1 MAAAASASEAP
12 ALPKASGEELVCAA
26 AAGELGLVES
36 LLALGAPAGHRARK
50 AGEEAS
56 GHDVGDSPLV
66 AAAKG
71 ASITLGFEAFQGA
84 SLRVRFPAEPRC
96 ASGRLAR
103 L

>member
-71 ASITLGFEAFQGA
+71 ASITLGFEGA